1 MAGMFCYRWKYPPLC
16 LRGSVMKMK
25 AYEPGED
32 LSNLKTIVAS
42 GHGRLHG
49 NGAFHFL
56 MTLQA
61 LCCDC
66 LLCIP
71 QDMVC

>member
-1 MAGMFCYRWKYPPLC
+1 
-16 LRGSVMKMK
+16 MKMK
-25 AYEPGED
+25 AHEPGEG
-32 LSNLKTIVAS
+32 LSNLKIIVAS